1 MAGDLPK
8 YTKLS
13 NEISEKLNADVVLF
27 SSTIDSNSADRLIQ
41 SVKSAD
47 RKANIMVLLTTRGG
61 KIDDAYR
68 IARCLK
74 KYYDKLIVYIFGRCK
89 SAGTLVCL
97 AADELVISDYGELGP
112 LDIQLDKKDELFENT
127 SGLNIIQAL
136 NSLNERTL
144 EFYEKVLIGLRSGS
158 RGQISTNLASQ
169 IAADVS
175 IGVYSEIYEQVDPVQ
190 LGSIERSLS
199 IAHDYGNRLKSK
211 NVKENT
217 LDKLINAYS
226 SHGFVIDIGEAKE
239 LFENVRVPNETE
251 ELLAQEFFWTVR
263 DESQESFVVPLNNS
277 EEDDASGTPHEN
289 DTE

>member
-1 MAGDLPK
+1 MMHTEWP
-8 YTKLS
+8 
-13 NEISEKLNADVVLF
+13 VV
-27 SSTIDSNSADRLIQ
+27 
-41 SVKSAD
+41 
-47 RKANIMVLLTTRGG
+47 
-61 KIDDAYR
+61 
-68 IARCLK
+68 LK

-169 IAADVS
+169 IAANVS

-211 NVKENT
+211 NVKEST

-239 LFENVRVPNETE
+239 LFENVREPNDYRRIISARI
-251 ELLAQEFFWTVR
+251 LL
-263 DESQESFVVPLNNS
+263 
-277 EEDDASGTPHEN
+277 
-289 DTE
+289 DTER